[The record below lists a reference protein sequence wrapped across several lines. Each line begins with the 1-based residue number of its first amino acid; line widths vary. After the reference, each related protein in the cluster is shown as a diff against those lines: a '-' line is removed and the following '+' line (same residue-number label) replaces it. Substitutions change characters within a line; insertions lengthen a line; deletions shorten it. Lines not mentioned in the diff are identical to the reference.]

1 MFSVPGTRFSIPC
14 CRRFY
19 TAACTDVAPWEMTL
33 ALARFPFRYHPR
45 THPVSIFL
53 SIYTRHPSRE
63 TCKLNEFPTARPW
76 ILQWFENAKCVWL
89 HDICPSA
96 HSFEFQKF
104 SSSFPTHIASRPASY
119 KGLLSCNTPSGDAR
133 NSTSIHEQDHF
144 HTLIRTQR
152 QIRRLDPYAQP
163 FETSFHSISVGLR
176 TQAFFIVPLT
186 GLVICLPFVFSPQ
199 LNSAPTGANCTQSVF
214 SREFLREGWLPVGFT
229 SNKPS
234 ILFKSRQLSKLP
246 PELSILNR
254 SNLKFNERSLCG
266 SIISALPQPSTQDI
280 IQPIPRLDDGLSH
293 CRSSSLEFFYEVNP
307 AANYAKNYWD
317 EFKEEYPEYA
327 KAVLPADS
335 HE

>member
-1 MFSVPGTRFSIPC
+1 MTPFVSFPPILP
-14 CRRFY
+14 RRS
-19 TAACTDVAPWEMTL
+19 P
-33 ALARFPFRYHPR
+33 HPR
-45 THPVSIFL
+45 SHS
-53 SIYTRHPSRE
+53 
-63 TCKLNEFPTARPW
+63 
-76 ILQWFENAKCVWL
+76 
-89 HDICPSA
+89 CPHYA
-96 HSFEFQKF
+96 N
-104 SSSFPTHIASRPASY
+104 P
-119 KGLLSCNTPSGDAR
+119 
-133 NSTSIHEQDHF
+133 DHF

-280 IQPIPRLDDGLSH
+280 IQPIPRLDDARVGGPTQWDTIS
-293 CRSSSLEFFYEVNP
+293 